1 MLAGLPLNLVSTPSD
16 IDLGDLCQT
25 YCTAPM
31 RQVGEDCS
39 DLKDMYRSITAACD
53 TNENGTRFV
62 NQYPQ
67 MCNVWHTLNF
77 DPRCYDLRESTW
89 PLWTNCSGN
98 TSLPC
103 TQDCANA
110 MLVATDDMGCCFN
123 SLLNGSQYDY
133 SPFNGGDIWDHC
145 GVPIPEGPCSTAVQ
159 IQTDML
165 LVLILIC
172 CIILTS

>member
-1 MLAGLPLNLVSTPSD
+1 MDFDFPEGSICANAAHILTYSIPISCNAALERVMLAGLPLNLVSTPSD

-67 MCNVWHTLNF
+67 MCNV
-77 DPRCYDLRESTW
+77 
-89 PLWTNCSGN
+89 
-98 TSLPC
+98 
-103 TQDCANA
+103 
-110 MLVATDDMGCCFN
+110 
-123 SLLNGSQYDY
+123 
-133 SPFNGGDIWDHC
+133 
-145 GVPIPEGPCSTAVQ
+145 
-159 IQTDML
+159 
-165 LVLILIC
+165 
-172 CIILTS
+172 